1 MRNSAGKI
9 IIYTDGGARG
19 NPGPAAVG
27 FIIYD
32 SNNEKLEQYSKY
44 IGEKTNN
51 YAEYLAILE
60 SLINSKNYN
69 PDEVVIY
76 TDSSLAY
83 NQINGFWKI
92 KDDSL
97 KDIAS
102 RINKEISGFKQFKVL
117 YIPREK
123 NKEADKLVNI
133 ELNLNEINK
142 YWNFFQSIFQIVLYS
157 YLNDDNTIHIA
168 YWFLKI

>member
-1 MRNSAGKI
+1 MTNVFTVF
-9 IIYTDGGARG
+9 TDGGSRG
-19 NPGPAAVG
+19 NPGPSAIG

-32 SNNEKLEQYSKY
+32 SNNEKLEQQSKY

-60 SLINSKNYN
+60 SLINLKKYN

-92 KDDSL
+92 KDEDL
-97 KDIAS
+97 KKMILQ
-102 RINKEISGFKQFKVL
+102 INKEIVSFKQFKIFH
-117 YIPREK
+117 IPREK
-123 NKEADKLVNI
+123 NKEADRLVNI
-133 ELNLNEINK
+133 ELNLNAIK
-142 YWNFFQSIFQIVLYS
+142 
-157 YLNDDNTIHIA
+157 
-168 YWFLKI
+168 